1 VGKRVIKSSDI
12 GRDLRVT
19 TFLNREQL
27 SFNADARRKA
37 ADRLIEQTILR
48 GEITSGGYRGA
59 SEDDADAM
67 LDKLRQ
73 ERFAGSDTRLRTAV
87 ARYGLT
93 EEELRAQL
101 LWQLT
106 VLRFIDER
114 FRNGVIV
121 TDQDVRSYYDQH
133 LADLKRE
140 YGGTAALK
148 RWSRRS
154 ALRSRASASMRTL
167 LNPWSRLESA
177 FGSGTCKEHLNEQA
191 NENSTTCRNRIGG
204 CLCAAD
210 SCGNRGGADGPVPDL
225 RQGKDHQRDRGG
237 YGGKVDL
244 GAFSFDWKRLRAVVT
259 DFVIHGDEPAGS
271 APFVRAARVEMD
283 LRLFTSVT
291 RVFEVA
297 YLGID
302 RPEANI
308 LVFPDGRTN
317 VPTPKQKT
325 TSDTTSLE
333 TVVDLA
339 IGHFELT
346 NGLLRFN
353 SQQQP
358 LDVRA
363 TICARSFG
371 ITC

>member
-1 VGKRVIKSSDI
+1 MMRRIPLLMVLGGALHGAVVYDRMAVIVGKRVIKSSDI

-19 TFLNREQL
+19 AFLNREQL

-121 TDQDVRSYYDQH
+121 TDQDVRSHYDQH

-140 YGGTAALK
+140 YGRNSSFEALEPK
-148 RWSRRS
+148 I
-154 ALRSRASASMRTL
+154 RASIEGERINANFAESM
-167 LNPWSRLESA
+167 
-177 FGSGTCKEHLNEQA
+177 EQA
-191 NENSTTCRNRIGG
+191 RKRIRIRY
-204 CLCAAD
+204 L
-210 SCGNRGGADGPVPDL
+210 
-225 RQGKDHQRDRGG
+225 Q
-237 YGGKVDL
+237 
-244 GAFSFDWKRLRAVVT
+244 GAF
-259 DFVIHGDEPAGS
+259 E
-271 APFVRAARVEMD
+271 
-283 LRLFTSVT
+283 
-291 RVFEVA
+291 
-297 YLGID
+297 
-302 RPEANI
+302 
-308 LVFPDGRTN
+308 
-317 VPTPKQKT
+317 
-325 TSDTTSLE
+325 
-333 TVVDLA
+333 
-339 IGHFELT
+339 
-346 NGLLRFN
+346 
-353 SQQQP
+353 
-358 LDVRA
+358 
-363 TICARSFG
+363 
-371 ITC
+371 

>member
-1 VGKRVIKSSDI
+1 MMRRIPLLMVLGGALHGAVVYDRMAVIVGKRVIKSSDI

-19 TFLNREQL
+19 AFLNREQL

-133 LADLKRE
+133 AAELKRE
-140 YGGTAALK
+140 YGQNSSFEALEPK
-148 RWSRRS
+148 I
-154 ALRSRASASMRTL
+154 RASIEGERINVNYAESM
-167 LNPWSRLESA
+167 
-177 FGSGTCKEHLNEQA
+177 EQA
-191 NENSTTCRNRIGG
+191 RKRIRIRY
-204 CLCAAD
+204 L
-210 SCGNRGGADGPVPDL
+210 
-225 RQGKDHQRDRGG
+225 Q
-237 YGGKVDL
+237 
-244 GAFSFDWKRLRAVVT
+244 GAF
-259 DFVIHGDEPAGS
+259 E
-271 APFVRAARVEMD
+271 
-283 LRLFTSVT
+283 
-291 RVFEVA
+291 
-297 YLGID
+297 
-302 RPEANI
+302 
-308 LVFPDGRTN
+308 
-317 VPTPKQKT
+317 
-325 TSDTTSLE
+325 
-333 TVVDLA
+333 
-339 IGHFELT
+339 
-346 NGLLRFN
+346 
-353 SQQQP
+353 
-358 LDVRA
+358 
-363 TICARSFG
+363 
-371 ITC
+371 